1 MLSISPFDT
10 FPYLIKLI
18 DIFWALYRC
27 GAFSWRIIELNL
39 EGCFNLI
46 SWKMKIVVV
55 PCHDYLLGL
64 TIMSVTMALDVRS
77 QTVDKELRIN
87 YL

>member
-1 MLSISPFDT
+1 
-10 FPYLIKLI
+10 
-18 DIFWALYRC
+18 
-27 GAFSWRIIELNL
+27 
-39 EGCFNLI
+39 
-46 SWKMKIVVV
+46 MKIVVV